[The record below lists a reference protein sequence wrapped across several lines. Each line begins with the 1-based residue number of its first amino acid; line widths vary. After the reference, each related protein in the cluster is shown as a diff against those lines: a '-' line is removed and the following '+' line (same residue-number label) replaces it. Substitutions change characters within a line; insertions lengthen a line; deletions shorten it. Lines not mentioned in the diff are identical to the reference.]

1 MADQIPDSAKLL
13 PTDKWGENALSA
25 DAIRQGEGWQPIETA
40 VLWEVYIV
48 TDGVNA
54 AMSQYAESDHG
65 DRYWA
70 VEPEDALE
78 WVPTHCIGTPAS
90 HASDGGASNA

>member
-1 MADQIPDSAKLL
+1 ML